1 MKNKSE
7 NYEDQTLKWIFLL
20 NNTYKLAKLFNETNK
35 NQTEIKLT
43 IYGLFILAGKSE
55 LKTFYDKEIINYKRE
70 YSAWL
75 DLFKKFFFIIIY
87 AFISL
92 DNSWTKLIG
101 YIQDLNQKN
110 PFSGD
115 PKVINNFASKIYSK
129 IILK

>member
-1 MKNKSE
+1 LKNKSE

-75 DLFKKFFFIIIY
+75 DLFKKLNLTSDIREQYWYIP
-87 AFISL
+87 
-92 DNSWTKLIG
+92 NSSDS
-101 YIQDLNQKN
+101 YNMC
-110 PFSGD
+110 
-115 PKVINNFASKIYSK
+115 V
-129 IILK
+129 